1 MWKSKALTSCLV
13 SIVNTQPQ
21 QNKGWNTIL
30 SLSTCRPLDI
40 SANIVKKFAPPKMP
54 LLSIGLGR
62 IGTKIKLSYQLFS
75 SLRMD

>member
-21 QNKGWNTIL
+21 QNKGWNTIS
-30 SLSTCRPLDI
+30 SLSTCSPLDI
-40 SANIVKKFAPPKMP
+40 SVNIVIKFAPPKMP

-62 IGTKIKLSYQLFS
+62 IGTKIKLPFVFYS
-75 SLRMD
+75 

>member
-62 IGTKIKLSYQLFS
+62 IGTKIKLSIVFYS
-75 SLRMD
+75 

>member
-13 SIVNTQPQ
+13 SIVNTRPQ

-40 SANIVKKFAPPKMP
+40 SVNIVIKFAPPKMP

-62 IGTKIKLSYQLFS
+62 IGTKIKLSIVFYS
-75 SLRMD
+75 